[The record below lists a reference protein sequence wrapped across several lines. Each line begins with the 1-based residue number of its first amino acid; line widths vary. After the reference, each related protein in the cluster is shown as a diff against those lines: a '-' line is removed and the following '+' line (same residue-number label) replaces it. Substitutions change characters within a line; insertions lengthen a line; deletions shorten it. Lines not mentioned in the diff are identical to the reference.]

1 MSLKVLMLL
10 TLLLSIIVLCLVT
23 SYATRLPL
31 SSAFKLIFN
40 ANSSD
45 QSSASLWGKSIVILL
60 IFVTSAIVIDISL
73 RLVFNYNKELT
84 TYYSS
89 FFFLHKAGTDSWYVM
104 VKALEHFDSMSTE
117 SVYEALI
124 LKDYTKFQYPPSA
137 LLVFDI
143 PKRLFGFSYEQ
154 LIDMMN
160 KICWLCVPL
169 MAINFFFLQKNTA
182 NALFPNHHTQSDL
195 SNPYNRFLVPALAL
209 LASAIAVEMFYPV
222 VRSYRIG
229 QIQTVMTLL
238 VGLAL
243 LAWQTKRFGLAGVL
257 LSICCSFKPQWVV
270 LIPWAFIR
278 KQWSFLISFSIT
290 STAIFLITTALYGV
304 KNWFDYVNVLSFL
317 GKVGES
323 YYPNQSVN
331 GLLHRIFMN
340 GNNLNWVG
348 NAFPPFHPVVYVATL
363 LTSLLILGLAIVW
376 RRKYQ
381 PTVVDLSIVM
391 LSLTLAS
398 PIAWEHHYGV
408 TFLLFAIAIPLTIVY
423 KPIGRWSFVY
433 LWVTYLL
440 VSQNYGYI
448 ASGLADTRWNF
459 LQSTLFFGILL
470 LLFYFYKISASETIK
485 NKT

>member
-1 MSLKVLMLL
+1 MSLKVVLLL
-10 TLLLSIIVLCLVT
+10 TLLFGVMALCMIT
-23 SYATRLPL
+23 SYSTRFSLK
-31 SSAFKLIFN
+31 SAFKLLLN
-40 ANSSD
+40 ANDDS
-45 QSSASLWGKSIVILL
+45 QSSASLWGKSIVLLL
-60 IFVTSAIVIDISL
+60 IFVASAVVIDISL
-73 RLVFNYNKELT
+73 RLIFNYNSELT

-104 VKALEHFDSMSTE
+104 VKALQHFDSMSTE

-143 PKRLFGFSYEQ
+143 PRRLFGFSFEQ

-160 KICWLCVPL
+160 KICWLSIPL
-169 MAINFFFLQKNTA
+169 LAINFFWLQKNTA
-182 NALFPNHHTQSDL
+182 WSLVSNQQSQSNLD
-195 SNPYNRFLVPALAL
+195 NPYKPLLTPALAL
-209 LASAIAVEMFYPV
+209 LASAIAVEMFYPI

-278 KQWSFLISFSIT
+278 KQWTFLISFSIT

-331 GLLHRIFMN
+331 GVLHRMFMN

-348 NAFPPFHPVVYVATL
+348 NAFPPFHPVVYIATL
-363 LTSLLILGLAIVW
+363 LSSLLILGLAILW

-408 TFLLFAIAIPLTIVY
+408 TFLLFAIAIPMTIVY
-423 KPIGRWSFVY
+423 KPMGKWSFVY

-448 ASGLADTRWNF
+448 ASGLANTHWNF
-459 LQSTLFFGILL
+459 LQSTLFCGIIL
-470 LLFYFYKISASETIK
+470 LLFYLYKISARQTVRLET
-485 NKT
+485 